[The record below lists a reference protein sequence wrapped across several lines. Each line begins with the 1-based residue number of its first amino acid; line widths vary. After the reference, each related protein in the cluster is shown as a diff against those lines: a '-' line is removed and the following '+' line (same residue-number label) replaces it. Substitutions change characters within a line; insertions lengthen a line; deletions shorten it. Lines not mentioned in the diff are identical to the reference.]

1 MGSNYLNY
9 LSEYPINPDRH
20 SACYYYLDA
29 GLFPAGNMCLETA
42 LERVR
47 PSVSDAIYN
56 ADPRSYVQI
65 LANLLYFHG
74 REFPDFSGMDDE
86 EEDSSD
92 GRKRKSKE
100 IKYSRYTADH
110 KSRVEICIQ
119 AYKSK
124 LNTEALE
131 PGETHRIAGWMFIFK
146 ICDEI
151 LDIDTEIARYFAE
164 LTRTRSKRARL
175 TKDLDEG
182 EETKD
187 HLTICDR
194 REDWFTVYLSRVVP
208 ELQSNANLVTA
219 NATDMNGMHPYAL
232 SRCFSKESALQ
243 RVRDA
248 EPLPGYYLLSQHF
261 MVRIRV
267 FNKFNLAY
275 IGRSNNDVDNEAL
288 NAIRLS
294 ENERED
300 RELGTEARPRIV
312 ADLADAFINL
322 QSDLLKGCIAQVE
335 ETKRR
340 LNIAQFERY
349 LRSPDCKD
357 FVYSYLSRDDY
368 NPGRKVVLDWFLN
381 EINEAHNNKKIYSIR
396 PTKKQIGMFPK
407 QTIFGNMVSRML
419 YKFDVLLRNHYNHEE
434 QFLAFINTLAMYT
447 FGADELRLHFIISG
461 PPQSGK
467 SFLWDKLNDI
477 CIPGYIKPY
486 SLGSD
491 KAHTTKSNW
500 NMHMVLADEGPR
512 DILKQDNDNGATG
525 SAIIK
530 TMFTSGI
537 ILAARAIVDEKTKEI
552 VTNETACER
561 KCMFQILMN
570 PAFHCLAPA
579 LRSRVHKH
587 HLPVINILNQ
597 YHISGAAV
605 DPDDYEQFKLEWRQ
619 RHALVSLLCV
629 FIDLKLIDNVNM
641 EIAYTFM
648 HLTNCRLMVDHGINM
663 ETRDWLRIMTFCK
676 CLTLFYAV
684 ERAFF
689 TNVTKEPKDF
699 DITDILD
706 CRPYLYCTRE
716 IFWYTLGQ
724 FQSSIM
730 SPYLKLVMRGFQ
742 LASNNGLDDTPPEPE
757 MVYDTV
763 SATHKPSALYYFLDV
778 QVTDK
783 KIPFPHQVACRIK
796 RALDNSNI
804 ITLSAE
810 MIEDILDSNM
820 NSTIVHDGLSLEKMT
835 FRTMGKTGLRVCKK
849 FYETVMNTEDGE
861 FIPNLCKKTMDMFT
875 PEYDY
880 LLGTSDRL
888 KNMSPFLF
896 KTIRSQPNVS
906 REEGGNRD
914 RLRIPNVDYKPP
926 SYNILI
932 KNDVF
937 ETPEAAEV
945 KKKKGKVRHLQSN
958 IDYQVHQK
966 VLNKLD
972 VVKSRFP
979 YTIDPKDVYTFDK
992 RIQFEN
998 ATVDNQKALRELLM
1012 YDNQDEFE
1020 PVLVQSHYA
1029 FQGEEV
1035 VTTTTTTTSNL

>member
-9 LSEYPINPDRH
+9 LSEYPIDPNRN

-29 GLFPAGNMCLETA
+29 GLFPSGNMCLETA

-74 REFPDFSGMDDE
+74 REYPDFTAGDE
-86 EEDSSD
+86 DEEDSSD
-92 GRKRKSKE
+92 GRKRKPKE

-124 LNTEALE
+124 NPIDLDES
-131 PGETHRIAGWMFIFK
+131 GEKHRIAGWMFIFK

-151 LDIDTEIARYFAE
+151 LDIDNEIARYFAE
-164 LTRTRSKRARL
+164 LTKTRSKRARL
-175 TKDLDEG
+175 TKDLDED
-182 EETKD
+182 EDTKD
-187 HLTICDR
+187 HLTVCDR
-194 REDWFTVYLSRVVP
+194 REDWYTVYLSSVVP
-208 ELQSNANLVTA
+208 ELQSDSNLVTA
-219 NATDMNGMHPYAL
+219 NATPMNGMHPYAL
-232 SRCFSKESALQ
+232 SRCFSKESALA

-267 FNKFNLAY
+267 FNKFNLGY
-275 IGRSNNDVDNEAL
+275 IGRSNNDVDLEAM
-288 NAIRLS
+288 NAIQLS

-300 RELGTEARPRIV
+300 RELGTVERPRIV
-312 ADLADAFINL
+312 ADLADMFIHL
-322 QSDLLKGCIAQVE
+322 QSDLLRGCIDQVE
-335 ETKRR
+335 AIKKRM
-340 LNIAQFERY
+340 NIAQFEKY

-381 EINEAHNNKKIYSIR
+381 EISDAHNNKKIYAIR
-396 PTKKQIGMFPK
+396 PTKKQIGMFPN

-491 KAHTTKSNW
+491 KAHTTKTNW
-500 NMHMVLADEGPR
+500 NMHMILADEGPR
-512 DILKQDNDNGATG
+512 DILKQDSENGATG
-525 SAIIK
+525 SAVIK

-537 ILAARAIVDEKTKEI
+537 ILAARAVVDEKTKEI

-579 LRSRVHKH
+579 LRSRVHKQ

-597 YHISGAAV
+597 YHISGASV
-605 DPDDYEQFKLEWRQ
+605 DREDYDQFKLEWRQ

-629 FIDLKLIDNVNM
+629 YIDLKLIDNVNM

-648 HLTNCRLMVDHGINM
+648 HLTNCRLMIDHGINM
-663 ETRDWLRIMTFCK
+663 ETRDWLRILTFCK

-699 DITDILD
+699 DINDILD

-716 IFWYTLGQ
+716 IFWYSLGQ
-724 FQSSIM
+724 FQSCIM
-730 SPYLKLVMRGFQ
+730 SPYLKLVMRGFK
-742 LASNNGLDDTPPEPE
+742 LASTNGSETGFPESE
-757 MVYDTV
+757 MIYDQEKG
-763 SATHKPSALYYFLDV
+763 THVQSEFYYFLDV

-783 KIPFPHQVACRIK
+783 KIPFAHQVACRIK

-810 MIEDILDSNM
+810 MIEDIIDSNL
-820 NSTIVHDGLSLEKMT
+820 NSTIVHAGLSLEKMS

-861 FIPNLCKKTMDMFT
+861 FIPNLCKKTMDRYT
-875 PEYDY
+875 PAYDY
-880 LLGTSDRL
+880 LIGTSDRL
-888 KNMSPFLF
+888 KNMSPYMF
-896 KTIRSQPNVS
+896 KTVKSVPDKPRA
-906 REEGGNRD
+906 EGGNND

-926 SYNILI
+926 SYNILV

-937 ETPEAAEV
+937 ETPDTSEYKSKN
-945 KKKKGKVRHLQSN
+945 KKVSHLQKN
-958 IDYQVHQK
+958 IDKYVHEK
-966 VLNKLD
+966 NLAKLD
-972 VVKSRFP
+972 VVKGLYP
-979 YTIDPKDVYTFDK
+979 YSVDPKTVYEFDD
-992 RIQFEN
+992 RIKFQN
-998 ATVDNQKALRELLM
+998 VVVDNQQALQELLM
-1012 YDNQDEFE
+1012 YDRDDEIE
-1020 PVLVQSHYA
+1020 
-1029 FQGEEV
+1029 
-1035 VTTTTTTTSNL
+1035 TTTTTANLS